1 MNGTVV
7 STKSTPKDVFLYLG
21 LMLTLYVGLS
31 SLTAVLFQYIDMW
44 VGEIGSAY
52 YGLDT
57 LRWLVAVQTVVFPTF
72 VVVSWLIRKDLSQ
85 NAQNK
90 ELRVRKW
97 FLCLTLFLA
106 VAITLGDLIS
116 LIYHFLDGD
125 FATQFLLK
133 SLTVLVLGLLVCSY
147 YLLDLKGKLLGKTKL
162 FATVVSVVVLA
173 SVSTG
178 FYLVGTPAYQRD
190 RKADEKTVYNLRA
203 LEGSI
208 VRYKTEKGTLPSNLE
223 VLKDVSFSYPSDD
236 QEIKKYEYRVINPTK
251 FELCADF
258 KTSSAPGDELR
269 YGYGWQHKAGHT
281 CLTLTVND
289 K

>member
-31 SLTAVLFQYIDMW
+31 SLTAILFQYIDMW
-44 VGEIGSAY
+44 VGEIGSGY

-72 VVVSWLIRKDLSQ
+72 VVVSWLIRKDLSR
-85 NAQNK
+85 NAQNE

-97 FLCLTLFLA
+97 FLYLTLFLA

-133 SLTVLVLGLLVCSY
+133 SLTVLVLGLLVCDY
-147 YLLDLKGKLLGKTKL
+147 YLLDLKSKLVGKAKF
-162 FATVVSVVVLA
+162 FATLASVIVLA
-173 SVSTG
+173 SVGTG
-178 FYLVGTPAYQRD
+178 FYLVGSPVYQRNK
-190 RKADEKTVYNLRA
+190 KADEKLTLDLQT
-203 LEGSI
+203 LERD
-208 VRYKTEKGTLPSNLE
+208 VLRYKTDKGSLPVKIE
-223 VLKDVSFSYPSDD
+223 DLKETSYLDLSDPTIKSF
-236 QEIKKYEYRVINPTK
+236 EYRVLSPTK
-251 FELCADF
+251 FELCANF
-258 KTSSAPGDELR
+258 KTATSKDDRLK
-269 YGYGWQHKAGHT
+269 GYGFDHEAGRFCFT
-281 CLTLTVND
+281 RTAND